1 MFKQNK
7 LFTIILDYLFII
19 LGTISYSLGI
29 YLFTAPNNIAPG
41 GVTGISTIINYITG
55 IPIGIVSISI
65 NIPLIILAWKFLG
78 KSFTLRTMVSTI
90 LFSVFIDVIYKN
102 IPVYKGDLILAA
114 IFGGLLLGLGLAMVF
129 MRDGSTGGTDITN
142 RILQKKKPHMKISNL
157 IFITDSII
165 ISVSGL
171 VYKNIESVLYALIVI
186 FVISRVLDTLLYGLH
201 SGKMVMIVSSDTENV
216 AKYVIK
222 KLNRGGTII
231 SAKGVYTNEKKD
243 ILLCA
248 IRKNE
253 FYKLK
258 RMVNEVDPNA
268 FLIVTDAGE
277 VIGQGFKRISE

>member
-7 LFTIILDYLFII
+7 LCTIILDYLFII

-55 IPIGIVSISI
+55 LPIGIVSISI
-65 NIPLIILAWKFLG
+65 NIPLIVLAWKFLG
-78 KSFTLRTMVSTI
+78 KSFTLRTMTSTI
-90 LFSVFIDVIYKN
+90 LFSIFIDVIYKN

-114 IFGGLLLGLGLAMVF
+114 IFGGLLLGLGLAMVL